1 MFFSLL
7 DIIILLYFIVHMTI
21 YKIKQPIALLVA
33 LLPLVIRLMGIIAYI
48 IIISRRVFSE
58 QLIKFRLLC
67 DDLTFVFLLFA
78 MLFVK
83 INIIYKNKSKQQ

>member
-7 DIIILLYFIVHMTI
+7 DIIILLYFIIYITI

-33 LLPLVIRLMGIIAYI
+33 LLPLVIRLMGIMAYI

-58 QLIKFRLLC
+58 ELIKFRLLC

-83 INIIYKNKSKQQ
+83 INLIYKNKSR